1 MARKTK
7 PLTDTEIKAAK
18 PKDADYQ
25 LYDGD
30 GLTLLIK
37 SSGSKLWQ
45 FRYYRP
51 LTKQRT
57 KQSFGAY
64 PAVSLSDARKL
75 RAESRVLLA
84 KDIDPQEHQ
93 KEQVRNSQEAKTN
106 TFLLVAERWWNVK
119 KASVTEDYADDIW
132 RSLERDVFPAIGDI
146 SVTEIKAHTLV
157 KAVQPVQA
165 RGALETVRRLCQRIN
180 EVMIYAQNTGL
191 IDAVPSVNIGKA
203 FEKPQKKNMPSIRP
217 DQLPQLMQTMRTAN
231 ISQSTRCLFMWQLL
245 TITRPAEAA
254 EARWDEIDFEAKEWK
269 IPAARMK
276 MNRDAR
282 WDEIDFE
289 AKEWKIPAARMK
301 MNRDHTVPLSDGALA
316 ILAMMKSLSGGREFI
331 FPSRIKPTQPMNSQ
345 TVNAALKRA
354 GLGGVLVSHGLRSIA
369 STALNEQGFP
379 PDVIEAALAHV
390 DKNEVRRAY
399 NRSDYLEQRRPMMQ
413 WWANLI
419 KAADSIPTVCN
430 EVAGLRLVG

>member
-1 MARKTK
+1 M
-7 PLTDTEIKAAK
+7 
-18 PKDADYQ
+18 
-25 LYDGD
+25 
-30 GLTLLIK
+30 
-37 SSGSKLWQ
+37 
-45 FRYYRP
+45 
-51 LTKQRT
+51 TKQRT

-75 RAESRVLLA
+75 RAESKVLLA

-119 KASVTEDYADDIW
+119 KTSVTEDYADDIW
-132 RSLERDVFPAIGDI
+132 RSLERDIFPAIGDI
-146 SVTEIKAHTLV
+146 SITEIKAHTLV

-217 DQLPQLMQTMRTAN
+217 DQLPQLMRTMRTAS
-231 ISQSTRCLFMWQLL
+231 ISMSTRCLFMWQLL

-254 EARWDEIDFEAKEWK
+254 EARWDEIDFNAS
-269 IPAARMK
+269 
-276 MNRDAR
+276 
-282 WDEIDFE
+282 
-289 AKEWKIPAARMK
+289 EWKIPAARMK

-316 ILAMMKSLSGGREFI
+316 ILEMMKPLSGGREFI
-331 FPSRIKPTQPMNSQ
+331 FPSRIKPNQPMNSQ

-369 STALNEQGFP
+369 STALNEEGFP

-413 WWANLI
+413 WWADLV
-419 KAADSIPTVCN
+419 KAADSGSIVLTH
-430 EVAGLRLVG
+430 LSKIRLVG

>member
-18 PKDADYQ
+18 PQDKDYQ

-51 LTKQRT
+51 YTKQRT

-64 PAVSLSDARKL
+64 PAVTLSDARKL
-75 RAESRVLLA
+75 RAESRSLLA
-84 KDIDPQEHQ
+84 KDIDPQEYQ
-93 KEQVRNSQEAKTN
+93 KDQIRNSQEAKTN
-106 TFLLVAERWWNVK
+106 TFQLVAERWWEVK
-119 KASVTEDYADDIW
+119 KSTVTEDYGNDIW

-146 SVTEIKAHTLV
+146 SVTDIKAHILV
-157 KAVQPVQA
+157 QAIQPVQA

-191 IDAVPSVNIGKA
+191 IDAVPSINIGKA
-203 FEKPQKKNMPSIRP
+203 FEKPKKKNMPSIPP
-217 DQLPQLMQTMRTAN
+217 DQLPKLMQTMRTAS
-231 ISQSTRCLFMWQLL
+231 ISLSTRCLFMWQLL
-245 TITRPAEAA
+245 TISRPAEAA
-254 EARWDEIDFEAKEWK
+254 EARWDEINFETKEWK

-276 MNRDAR
+276 MNR
-282 WDEIDFE
+282 E
-289 AKEWKIPAARMK
+289 
-301 MNRDHTVPLSDGALA
+301 HTVPLSDAALA
-316 ILAMMKSLSGGREFI
+316 ILELMKPLSGNREFI

-354 GLGGVLVSHGLRSIA
+354 GFGGVLVSHGLRSIA

-413 WWANLI
+413 WWADFI
-419 KAADSIPTVCN
+419 ESADRGSII
-430 EVAGLRLVG
+430 EGGIRGISLVG

>member
-18 PKDADYQ
+18 PQDKDYQ

-51 LTKQRT
+51 YTKQRT

-64 PAVSLSDARKL
+64 PAVTLSDARKL
-75 RAESRVLLA
+75 RAESRSLLA
-84 KDIDPQEHQ
+84 KDIDPQEYQ
-93 KEQVRNSQEAKTN
+93 KDQIRNSQEAKTN
-106 TFLLVAERWWNVK
+106 TFQLVAERWWEVK
-119 KASVTEDYADDIW
+119 KSTVTEDYGNDIW

-146 SVTEIKAHTLV
+146 SVTDIKAHILV
-157 KAVQPVQA
+157 QAIQPVQA

-191 IDAVPSVNIGKA
+191 IDAVPSINIGKA
-203 FEKPQKKNMPSIRP
+203 FEKPKKKNMPSIPP
-217 DQLPQLMQTMRTAN
+217 DQLPKLMQTMRTAS
-231 ISQSTRCLFMWQLL
+231 ISLSTRCLFMWQLL
-245 TITRPAEAA
+245 TISRPAEAA
-254 EARWDEIDFEAKEWK
+254 EARWDEINVENKEWK

-276 MNRDAR
+276 MNR
-282 WDEIDFE
+282 E
-289 AKEWKIPAARMK
+289 
-301 MNRDHTVPLSDGALA
+301 HTVPLSDAALA
-316 ILAMMKSLSGGREFI
+316 ILELMKPFSGNREFI

-354 GLGGVLVSHGLRSIA
+354 GFGGVLVSHGLRSIA
-369 STALNEQGFP
+369 STALNEQSFP

-413 WWANLI
+413 WWADFI
-419 KAADSIPTVCN
+419 EEADRGSII
-430 EVAGLRLVG
+430 EGGIRGISLVG

>member
-18 PKDADYQ
+18 PQDKDYQ

-51 LTKQRT
+51 YTKQRT

-64 PAVSLSDARKL
+64 PAVTLSDARKL
-75 RAESRVLLA
+75 RAESRSLLA
-84 KDIDPQEHQ
+84 KDIDPQEYQ
-93 KEQVRNSQEAKTN
+93 KDQIRNSQEAKTN
-106 TFLLVAERWWNVK
+106 TFQLVAERWWEVK
-119 KASVTEDYADDIW
+119 KSTVTEDYGNDIW

-146 SVTEIKAHTLV
+146 SVTDIKAHILV
-157 KAVQPVQA
+157 QAIQPVQA

-191 IDAVPSVNIGKA
+191 IDAVPSINIGKA
-203 FEKPQKKNMPSIRP
+203 FEKPKKKNMPSIPP
-217 DQLPQLMQTMRTAN
+217 DQLPKLMQTMRTAN
-231 ISQSTRCLFMWQLL
+231 ISLSTRCLFMWQLL
-245 TITRPAEAA
+245 TISRPAEAA
-254 EARWDEIDFEAKEWK
+254 EARWDEINFETKEWK
-269 IPAARMK
+269 IPAVRMK
-276 MNRDAR
+276 MNR
-282 WDEIDFE
+282 E
-289 AKEWKIPAARMK
+289 
-301 MNRDHTVPLSDGALA
+301 HTVPLSDAALA
-316 ILAMMKSLSGGREFI
+316 ILELMKPLSGNREFI

-354 GLGGVLVSHGLRSIA
+354 GFGGVLVSHGLRSIA

-413 WWANLI
+413 WWADFI
-419 KAADSIPTVCN
+419 ESADRGSIIDS
-430 EVAGLRLVG
+430 GIRGISLVG

>member
-57 KQSFGAY
+57 QQSFGAY
-64 PAVSLSDARKL
+64 PAVSLSDAHKL

-106 TFLLVAERWWNVK
+106 TFMLVAERWWNVK
-119 KASVTEDYADDIW
+119 KASVADDIW

-146 SVTEIKAHTLV
+146 SITEIKAHTLI
-157 KAVQPVQA
+157 KAIQPVQA
-165 RGALETVRRLCQRIN
+165 IGALETVRRLCQRIN

-191 IDAVPSVNIGKA
+191 VDVVPSVNIGKA
-203 FEKPQKKNMPSIRP
+203 FEKPQKKNMPSIHP
-217 DQLPQLMQTMRTAN
+217 AQLPQLMQTMRTAS
-231 ISQSTRCLFMWQLL
+231 ISLSTRCLFMWQLL

-254 EARWDEIDFEAKEWK
+254 EARWDEIDF
-269 IPAARMK
+269 
-276 MNRDAR
+276 DAN
-282 WDEIDFE
+282 
-289 AKEWKIPAARMK
+289 EWKIPAARMK

-316 ILAMMKSLSGGREFI
+316 ILEIMKSLSGGREFI

-379 PDVIEAALAHV
+379 PDVIEAELAHV
-390 DKNEVRRAY
+390 DKNEVRRVY

-413 WWANLI
+413 WWADFVM
-419 KAADSIPTVCN
+419 AADRGSVI
-430 EVAGLRLVG
+430 ADGIKGMRLVG

>member
-18 PKDADYQ
+18 PQDKDYQ

-51 LTKQRT
+51 YTKQRT

-64 PAVSLSDARKL
+64 PAVTLSDARKL
-75 RAESRVLLA
+75 RAESRSLLA
-84 KDIDPQEHQ
+84 KDIDPQEYQ
-93 KEQVRNSQEAKTN
+93 KDQIRNSQEAKTN
-106 TFLLVAERWWNVK
+106 TFQLVAERWWEVK
-119 KASVTEDYADDIW
+119 KSTVTEDYGNDIW

-146 SVTEIKAHTLV
+146 SVTDIKAHILV
-157 KAVQPVQA
+157 QAIQPVQA

-180 EVMIYAQNTGL
+180 QVMIYAQNTGL
-191 IDAVPSVNIGKA
+191 IDAVPSINIGKA
-203 FEKPQKKNMPSIRP
+203 FEKPKKKNMPSIRP
-217 DQLPQLMQTMRTAN
+217 EQLPQLMQTMRTAN
-231 ISQSTRCLFMWQLL
+231 IILPTRCLFMWQLL
-245 TITRPAEAA
+245 TISRPAEAA
-254 EARWDEIDFEAKEWK
+254 EARWDEINFETKEWK

-276 MNRDAR
+276 MNR
-282 WDEIDFE
+282 E
-289 AKEWKIPAARMK
+289 
-301 MNRDHTVPLSDGALA
+301 HTVPLSDAALA
-316 ILAMMKSLSGGREFI
+316 ILELMKPLSGHREFI

-354 GLGGVLVSHGLRSIA
+354 GFGGVLVSHGLRSIA

-413 WWANLI
+413 WWAEFI
-419 KAADSIPTVCN
+419 EEADRGSII
-430 EVAGLRLVG
+430 EGGIRGISLVG

>member
-18 PKDADYQ
+18 PLDKDYQ

-51 LTKQRT
+51 YTKQRT

-64 PAVSLSDARKL
+64 PAVTLSDARKL
-75 RAESRVLLA
+75 RAESRSLLA
-84 KDIDPQEHQ
+84 KDIDPQEYQ
-93 KEQVRNSQEAKTN
+93 KDQIRNSQEAKTN
-106 TFLLVAERWWNVK
+106 TFQLVAERWWEVK
-119 KASVTEDYADDIW
+119 KSTVTEDYGNDIW

-146 SVTEIKAHTLV
+146 SVTDIKAHILV
-157 KAVQPVQA
+157 QAIQPVQA

-191 IDAVPSVNIGKA
+191 IDAVPSINIGKA
-203 FEKPQKKNMPSIRP
+203 FEKPKKKNMPSIPP
-217 DQLPQLMQTMRTAN
+217 DQLPKLMQTMRTAN
-231 ISQSTRCLFMWQLL
+231 IILSTRCLFMWQLL
-245 TITRPAEAA
+245 TISRPAEAA
-254 EARWDEIDFEAKEWK
+254 EARWDEINFETKEWK

-276 MNRDAR
+276 MNR
-282 WDEIDFE
+282 E
-289 AKEWKIPAARMK
+289 
-301 MNRDHTVPLSDGALA
+301 HTVPLSDAALA
-316 ILAMMKSLSGGREFI
+316 ILELMKPLSGNREFI

-354 GLGGVLVSHGLRSIA
+354 GFGGVLVSHGLRSIA

-413 WWANLI
+413 WWADFI
-419 KAADSIPTVCN
+419 EEADRGSII
-430 EVAGLRLVG
+430 EGGIRGISLVG

>member
-93 KEQVRNSQEAKTN
+93 KEQVRNSKEAKTN
-106 TFLLVAERWWNVK
+106 TFLFVAERWWNVK

-203 FEKPQKKNMPSIRP
+203 FEKPQKKYMPSIHP
-217 DQLPQLMQTMRTAN
+217 DQLPQLMQTMRTAS
-231 ISQSTRCLFMWQLL
+231 ISLSTRCLFMWQLL

-254 EARWDEIDFEAKEWK
+254 EARWDEIDFDANEWK

-276 MNRDAR
+276 M
-282 WDEIDFE
+282 
-289 AKEWKIPAARMK
+289 K
-301 MNRDHTVPLSDGALA
+301 RDHTVPLSDKALA
-316 ILAMMKSLSGGREFI
+316 ILEMMKSLSGGREFI

-379 PDVIEAALAHV
+379 PDVLKPH
-390 DKNEVRRAY
+390 
-399 NRSDYLEQRRPMMQ
+399 L
-413 WWANLI
+413 LI
-419 KAADSIPTVCN
+419 
-430 EVAGLRLVG
+430 

>member
-75 RAESRVLLA
+75 RAESKVLLA

-217 DQLPQLMQTMRTAN
+217 DQLPQLMQTMRTAS
-231 ISQSTRCLFMWQLL
+231 ISLPTRCLFMWQLL

-254 EARWDEIDFEAKEWK
+254 EARWNEVDLETREWK
-269 IPAARMK
+269 IPASRMK
-276 MNRDAR
+276 MNRA
-282 WDEIDFE
+282 
-289 AKEWKIPAARMK
+289 
-301 MNRDHTVPLSDGALA
+301 HTVPLSDEA
-316 ILAMMKSLSGGREFI
+316 IAVLEIMKPLSGNRDFI
-331 FPSRIKPTQPMNSQ
+331 FPSRIKPNQPMNSQ

-354 GLGGVLVSHGLRSIA
+354 GFEGILVSHGLRSIA
-369 STALNEQGFP
+369 STALNEKGFP
-379 PDVIEAALAHV
+379 PDAIEAALAHI

-399 NRSDYLEQRRPMMQ
+399 NRSDYLEQRRQMMQ
-413 WWANLI
+413 WWANFVA
-419 KAADSIPTVCN
+419 AADSKSLFN
-430 EVAGLRLVG
+430 RGSHELRLIGN

>member
-18 PKDADYQ
+18 PQDKDYQ

-51 LTKQRT
+51 YTKQRT

-64 PAVSLSDARKL
+64 PAVTLSDARKL
-75 RAESRVLLA
+75 RAESRSLLA
-84 KDIDPQEHQ
+84 KDIDPQEYQ
-93 KEQVRNSQEAKTN
+93 KNQIRNSQEAKTN
-106 TFLLVAERWWNVK
+106 TFQLVAERWWEVK
-119 KASVTEDYADDIW
+119 KSTVTEDYGNDIW

-146 SVTEIKAHTLV
+146 SVTDIKAHILV
-157 KAVQPVQA
+157 QAIQPVQA

-191 IDAVPSVNIGKA
+191 IDAVPSINIGKA
-203 FEKPQKKNMPSIRP
+203 FEKPKKKNMPSIRP
-217 DQLPQLMQTMRTAN
+217 EQLPQLMQTMRTAN
-231 ISQSTRCLFMWQLL
+231 IILPTRCLFMWQLL
-245 TITRPAEAA
+245 TISRPAEAA
-254 EARWDEIDFEAKEWK
+254 EARWDEINFETKEWK

-276 MNRDAR
+276 MNR
-282 WDEIDFE
+282 E
-289 AKEWKIPAARMK
+289 
-301 MNRDHTVPLSDGALA
+301 HTVPLSDAALA
-316 ILAMMKSLSGGREFI
+316 ILELMKPLSGNREFI

-354 GLGGVLVSHGLRSIA
+354 GFGGVLVSHGLRSIT

-413 WWANLI
+413 WWADFI
-419 KAADSIPTVCN
+419 AEADKGSII
-430 EVAGLRLVG
+430 EGGIRGISLVG

>member
-18 PKDADYQ
+18 PQDKDYQ

-51 LTKQRT
+51 YTKQRT

-64 PAVSLSDARKL
+64 PAVTLSDARKL
-75 RAESRVLLA
+75 RAESRSLLA
-84 KDIDPQEHQ
+84 KDIDPQEYQ
-93 KEQVRNSQEAKTN
+93 KNQIRNSQEAKTN
-106 TFLLVAERWWNVK
+106 TFQLVAERWWEVK
-119 KASVTEDYADDIW
+119 KSTVTEDYGNDIW
-132 RSLERDVFPAIGDI
+132 RSLERDVFPAIGNI
-146 SVTEIKAHTLV
+146 SVTDIKAHILV
-157 KAVQPVQA
+157 QAIQPVQA

-191 IDAVPSVNIGKA
+191 IDAVPSINIGKA
-203 FEKPQKKNMPSIRP
+203 FEKPKKKNMPSIRP
-217 DQLPQLMQTMRTAN
+217 EQLPQLMQTMRTAN
-231 ISQSTRCLFMWQLL
+231 IILPTRCLFMWQLL
-245 TITRPAEAA
+245 TISRPAEAA
-254 EARWDEIDFEAKEWK
+254 EARWDEINFETKEWK

-276 MNRDAR
+276 MNR
-282 WDEIDFE
+282 E
-289 AKEWKIPAARMK
+289 
-301 MNRDHTVPLSDGALA
+301 HTVPLSDAALA
-316 ILAMMKSLSGGREFI
+316 ILELMKPLSGHREFI

-354 GLGGVLVSHGLRSIA
+354 GFGGVLVSHGLRSIA

-413 WWANLI
+413 WWADFI
-419 KAADSIPTVCN
+419 EEADRGSII
-430 EVAGLRLVG
+430 EGGIRGILLVG

>member
-1 MARKTK
+1 M
-7 PLTDTEIKAAK
+7 
-18 PKDADYQ
+18 
-25 LYDGD
+25 
-30 GLTLLIK
+30 
-37 SSGSKLWQ
+37 
-45 FRYYRP
+45 
-51 LTKQRT
+51 
-57 KQSFGAY
+57 
-64 PAVSLSDARKL
+64 
-75 RAESRVLLA
+75 
-84 KDIDPQEHQ
+84 
-93 KEQVRNSQEAKTN
+93 
-106 TFLLVAERWWNVK
+106 K

-217 DQLPQLMQTMRTAN
+217 EQLPQLMQTMRTAS
-231 ISQSTRCLFMWQLL
+231 ISMSTRCLFMWLLL
-245 TITRPAEAA
+245 TITLPAEAS
-254 EARWDEIDFEAKEWK
+254 EARWDEIDFDANEWK

-276 MNRDAR
+276 MNR
-282 WDEIDFE
+282 
-289 AKEWKIPAARMK
+289 K
-301 MNRDHTVPLSDGALA
+301 HTILLSDEALA
-316 ILAMMKSLSGGREFI
+316 ILATMKSLSGGREFI

-369 STALNEQGFP
+369 STALNEEGFL
-379 PDVIEAALAHV
+379 PDAIEAALAHV

-399 NRSDYLEQRRPMMQ
+399 NRSDYLEQGRPMMQ

>member
-18 PKDADYQ
+18 PQDKDYQ

-51 LTKQRT
+51 YTKQRT

-64 PAVSLSDARKL
+64 PAVTLSDARKL
-75 RAESRVLLA
+75 RAESRSLLA
-84 KDIDPQEHQ
+84 KDIDPQEYQ
-93 KEQVRNSQEAKTN
+93 KNQIRNSQEAKTN
-106 TFLLVAERWWNVK
+106 TFQLVAERWWEVK
-119 KASVTEDYADDIW
+119 KSTVTEDYGNDIW

-146 SVTEIKAHTLV
+146 SVTDIKAHILV
-157 KAVQPVQA
+157 QAIQPVQA

-191 IDAVPSVNIGKA
+191 IDAVPSINIGKA
-203 FEKPQKKNMPSIRP
+203 FEKPKKKNMPSIRP
-217 DQLPQLMQTMRTAN
+217 EQLPQLMQTMRTAN
-231 ISQSTRCLFMWQLL
+231 IILPTRCLFMWQLL
-245 TITRPAEAA
+245 TISRPAEAA
-254 EARWDEIDFEAKEWK
+254 EARWDEINFETKEWK

-276 MNRDAR
+276 MNR
-282 WDEIDFE
+282 E
-289 AKEWKIPAARMK
+289 
-301 MNRDHTVPLSDGALA
+301 HTVPLSDAALA
-316 ILAMMKSLSGGREFI
+316 ILELMKPLSGNREFI

-354 GLGGVLVSHGLRSIA
+354 GFGGVLVSHGLRSIA

-413 WWANLI
+413 WWADFI
-419 KAADSIPTVCN
+419 EEADKGSII
-430 EVAGLRLVG
+430 EGRIRGISLVG

>member
-18 PKDADYQ
+18 PQDKDYQ

-51 LTKQRT
+51 YTKQRT

-64 PAVSLSDARKL
+64 PAVTLSDARKL
-75 RAESRVLLA
+75 RAESRSLLA
-84 KDIDPQEHQ
+84 KDIDPQEYQ
-93 KEQVRNSQEAKTN
+93 KDQIRNSQEAKTN
-106 TFLLVAERWWNVK
+106 TFQLVAERWWEVK
-119 KASVTEDYADDIW
+119 KSTVTEDYGNDIW

-146 SVTEIKAHTLV
+146 SVTDIKAHILV
-157 KAVQPVQA
+157 QAIQPVQA

-191 IDAVPSVNIGKA
+191 IDAVPSINIGKA
-203 FEKPQKKNMPSIRP
+203 FEKPKKKNMPSIPP
-217 DQLPQLMQTMRTAN
+217 DQLPKLMQTMRTAS
-231 ISQSTRCLFMWQLL
+231 ISLSTRCLFMWQLL
-245 TITRPAEAA
+245 TISRPAEAA
-254 EARWDEIDFEAKEWK
+254 EARWDEINFETKEWK

-276 MNRDAR
+276 MNR
-282 WDEIDFE
+282 E
-289 AKEWKIPAARMK
+289 
-301 MNRDHTVPLSDGALA
+301 HTVPLSEAALA
-316 ILAMMKSLSGGREFI
+316 ILELMKPLSGNREFI

-354 GLGGVLVSHGLRSIA
+354 GFGGVLVSHGLRSIA

-413 WWANLI
+413 WWADFI
-419 KAADSIPTVCN
+419 EEADKGSII
-430 EVAGLRLVG
+430 EGGIRGISLVG

>member
-37 SSGSKLWQ
+37 SSGCKLWQ

-51 LTKQRT
+51 LTKQ
-57 KQSFGAY
+57 SFSAY

-75 RAESRVLLA
+75 RAESQVLLA
-84 KDIDPQEHQ
+84 KNIDPQEHQ
-93 KEQVRNSQEAKTN
+93 KEQVRTSQETKTN
-106 TFLLVAERWWNVK
+106 TFQLVAERWWDVK
-119 KASVTEDYADDIW
+119 KASVTKDYADDIW

-191 IDAVPSVNIGKA
+191 IDAVPSVNIGKT

-217 DQLPQLMQTMRTAN
+217 DQLPQLSKLCVRQVSVCPQDLCSCGSFSPSPA
-231 ISQSTRCLFMWQLL
+231 LPKLL
-245 TITRPAEAA
+245 R
-254 EARWDEIDFEAKEWK
+254 
-269 IPAARMK
+269 
-276 MNRDAR
+276 
-282 WDEIDFE
+282 
-289 AKEWKIPAARMK
+289 
-301 MNRDHTVPLSDGALA
+301 LDG
-316 ILAMMKSLSGGREFI
+316 M
-331 FPSRIKPTQPMNSQ
+331 
-345 TVNAALKRA
+345 
-354 GLGGVLVSHGLRSIA
+354 RSI
-369 STALNEQGFP
+369 LM
-379 PDVIEAALAHV
+379 LANG
-390 DKNEVRRAY
+390 KFQQPE
-399 NRSDYLEQRRPMMQ
+399 
-413 WWANLI
+413 
-419 KAADSIPTVCN
+419 
-430 EVAGLRLVG
+430 

>member
-18 PKDADYQ
+18 PQDKDYQ

-51 LTKQRT
+51 YTKQRT

-64 PAVSLSDARKL
+64 PAVTLSDARKL
-75 RAESRVLLA
+75 RAESRSLLA
-84 KDIDPQEHQ
+84 KDIDPQEYQ
-93 KEQVRNSQEAKTN
+93 KDQIRNSQEAKTN
-106 TFLLVAERWWNVK
+106 TFQLVAERWWEVK
-119 KASVTEDYADDIW
+119 KSTVTEDYGNDIW

-146 SVTEIKAHTLV
+146 SVTDIKAHILV
-157 KAVQPVQA
+157 QAIQPVQA

-191 IDAVPSVNIGKA
+191 IDAVPSINIGKA
-203 FEKPQKKNMPSIRP
+203 FEKPKKKNMPSIPP
-217 DQLPQLMQTMRTAN
+217 DQLPKLMQTMRTAS
-231 ISQSTRCLFMWQLL
+231 ISLSTRCLFMWQLL
-245 TITRPAEAA
+245 TISRPAEAA
-254 EARWDEIDFEAKEWK
+254 EARWDEINFEANEWK
-269 IPAARMK
+269 IPAVRMK
-276 MNRDAR
+276 MNR
-282 WDEIDFE
+282 E
-289 AKEWKIPAARMK
+289 
-301 MNRDHTVPLSDGALA
+301 HTVPLSDAALA
-316 ILAMMKSLSGGREFI
+316 ILELMKPLSGNREFI

-354 GLGGVLVSHGLRSIA
+354 GFGGVLVSHGLRSIA

-413 WWANLI
+413 WWADFI
-419 KAADSIPTVCN
+419 ESADRGSII
-430 EVAGLRLVG
+430 EGGIRGISLVG

>member
-18 PKDADYQ
+18 PQDKDYQ

-51 LTKQRT
+51 YTKQRT

-64 PAVSLSDARKL
+64 PAVTLSDARKL
-75 RAESRVLLA
+75 RAESRSLLA
-84 KDIDPQEHQ
+84 KDIDPQEYQ
-93 KEQVRNSQEAKTN
+93 KDQIRNSQEAKTN
-106 TFLLVAERWWNVK
+106 TFQLIAERWWEVK
-119 KASVTEDYADDIW
+119 KSTVTEDYGNDIW

-146 SVTEIKAHTLV
+146 SVTDIKAHILV
-157 KAVQPVQA
+157 QAIQPVQA

-191 IDAVPSVNIGKA
+191 IDAVPSINIGKA
-203 FEKPQKKNMPSIRP
+203 FEKPKKKNMPSIPP
-217 DQLPQLMQTMRTAN
+217 DQLPKLMQTMRTAS
-231 ISQSTRCLFMWQLL
+231 ISLSTRCLFMWQLL
-245 TITRPAEAA
+245 TISRPAEAA
-254 EARWDEIDFEAKEWK
+254 EARWDEINVENKEWK

-276 MNRDAR
+276 MNR
-282 WDEIDFE
+282 E
-289 AKEWKIPAARMK
+289 
-301 MNRDHTVPLSDGALA
+301 HTVPLSDAALA
-316 ILAMMKSLSGGREFI
+316 ILELMKPLSGNREFI

-354 GLGGVLVSHGLRSIA
+354 GFGGVLVSHGLRSIA

-413 WWANLI
+413 WWADFIESADVARRNNLH
-419 KAADSIPTVCN
+419 
-430 EVAGLRLVG
+430 

>member
-18 PKDADYQ
+18 PKDTDYQ

-51 LTKQRT
+51 LTRQRT

-75 RAESRVLLA
+75 RAESRALLA
-84 KDIDPQEHQ
+84 KDIDPQEHH
-93 KEQVRNSQEAKTN
+93 KELSRSTQEAKTN
-106 TFLLVAERWWNVK
+106 TFMLIAERWWNLK
-119 KASVTEDYADDIW
+119 KTSVTEDYAHDIW
-132 RSLERDVFPAIGDI
+132 RSLERDVLPAIGKINITD
-146 SVTEIKAHTLV
+146 IKAHTLV
-157 KAVQPVQA
+157 QAVQPVQA

-217 DQLPQLMQTMRTAN
+217 DQLPQVMQTMRNAN
-231 ISQSTRCLFMWQLL
+231 IILPTRCLFMWQLL
-245 TITRPAEAA
+245 TISRPAEAA
-254 EARWDEIDFEAKEWK
+254 EARWDEIDF
-269 IPAARMK
+269 
-276 MNRDAR
+276 D
-282 WDEIDFE
+282 

-301 MNRDHTVPLSDGALA
+301 MNRDHTVPLSDEALS
-316 ILAMMKSLSGGREFI
+316 ILEMMKPLSSGREFI
-331 FPSRIKPTQPMNSQ
+331 FPSRIKPNQSMNSQ

-354 GLGGVLVSHGLRSIA
+354 GFGGVLVSHGLRSIA
-369 STALNEQGFP
+369 STALNEQGFL

-399 NRSDYLEQRRPMMQ
+399 NRTDYLEQRRPMMQ
-413 WWANLI
+413 WWADFVM
-419 KAADSIPTVCN
+419 AADRGGMT
-430 EVAGLRLVG
+430 EGGMKGMRLVG

>member
-18 PKDADYQ
+18 PQDKDYQ

-51 LTKQRT
+51 YTKQRT

-64 PAVSLSDARKL
+64 PAVTLSDARKL
-75 RAESRVLLA
+75 RAESRSLLA
-84 KDIDPQEHQ
+84 KDIDPQEYQ
-93 KEQVRNSQEAKTN
+93 KDQIRNSQEAKTN
-106 TFLLVAERWWNVK
+106 TFQLVAERWWEVK
-119 KASVTEDYADDIW
+119 KSTVTEDYGNDIW

-146 SVTEIKAHTLV
+146 SVTDIKAHILV
-157 KAVQPVQA
+157 QAIQPVQA

-191 IDAVPSVNIGKA
+191 IDAVPSINIGKA
-203 FEKPQKKNMPSIRP
+203 FEKPKKKNMPSIPP
-217 DQLPQLMQTMRTAN
+217 DQLPKLMQTMRTAS
-231 ISQSTRCLFMWQLL
+231 ISLSTRCLFMWQLL
-245 TITRPAEAA
+245 TISRPAEAA
-254 EARWDEIDFEAKEWK
+254 EARWDEINFETKEWK

-276 MNRDAR
+276 MNR
-282 WDEIDFE
+282 E
-289 AKEWKIPAARMK
+289 
-301 MNRDHTVPLSDGALA
+301 HTVPLSDAALA
-316 ILAMMKSLSGGREFI
+316 ILELMKPLSGNREFI

-354 GLGGVLVSHGLRSIA
+354 GFGGLLVSHGLRSIA

-413 WWANLI
+413 WWADFI
-419 KAADSIPTVCN
+419 ESADRGSIIEGGVR
-430 EVAGLRLVG
+430 GISLVG